1 MNKKYEVAQSKV
13 SSNNSKKINHSKA
26 NNDYQK
32 KSNGKRQNY
41 AKKNKS
47 AALQLLNLEKAESRT
62 YTVYSKEDLRTFIRN
77 PKQNESR
84 IRNLARFL
92 VRYSFQLQRLIH
104 YYAEMV
110 CLDFQC
116 IIPQVDITTENDPD
130 AVLKSYYETAKK
142 VEQMDLANEI
152 YKLLTVYWREGVV
165 YAYVYDDDKDGGFFF
180 HVLDAD
186 YCRVSSIENGICN
199 FAYDFSYFRRYTDD
213 LEYWDSE
220 FKKKYNAYQEDSALQ
235 WQELDPARTIC
246 LKFDMSDPKL
256 SLPVFL
262 PIFELLISLVD
273 LQSIEAVKDQ
283 LSIYKLLV
291 AKMETLSG
299 TNESDDF
306 KVDPDT
312 ALEYYYKLCK
322 YLPPE
327 VAACLSP
334 LPLDVIDFKGTTTDE
349 ENALSKSIDNVFKTS
364 GGAQILNS
372 DKISGST
379 AFKAAIIADTEMG
392 LSSVLP
398 QIQKWVNRYL
408 TYKLGEKHAKVKY
421 LEASPY
427 TKADKKSE
435 LITSGQNGV
444 PVKLAVASLDGFS
457 PLECLSLDVLENSI
471 LKLQDSWVPFNTS
484 YVQSGSNEKDDGDL
498 TDEGAETKDQEK
510 NKM

>member
-1 MNKKYEVAQSKV
+1 MADTQNEKIQNTSGTPKKKRRHYAARQS
-13 SSNNSKKINHSKA
+13 SASGKKKGS
-26 NNDYQK
+26 
-32 KSNGKRQNY
+32 
-41 AKKNKS
+41 
-47 AALQLLNLEKAESRT
+47 ALQLLNLEKTESRT
-62 YTVYSKEDLRTFIRN
+62 YTIYSKEDLRNFIKN

-92 VRYSFQLQRLIH
+92 TRYSFQMQRLIN

-110 CLDFQC
+110 CLDYQC
-116 IIPQVDITTENDPD
+116 IIPEIDMTTEYD
-130 AVLKSYYETAKK
+130 ADSVLQSYYETARK

-152 YKLLTVYWREGVV
+152 YKLLTVYWREGAV
-165 YAYVYDDDKDGGFFF
+165 YAYVYDDDTTGGFFF
-180 HVLDAD
+180 HVLDGD
-186 YCRVSSIENGICN
+186 YCRVSSIENGLCN
-199 FAYDFSYFRRYTDD
+199 FSYDFSYFRKYTDD

-220 FKKKYNAYQEDSALQ
+220 FQTKYNAYLNDNTMR
-235 WQELDPARTIC
+235 WQELDPERTIC
-246 LKFDMSDPKL
+246 LKFDLSDPKL

-262 PIFELLISLVD
+262 PLFELLISLVD
-273 LQSIEAVKDQ
+273 LQGIEAVKDK

-291 AKMETLSG
+291 AQMETLSG

-312 ALEYYYKLCK
+312 ALEYYYKLCE
-322 YLPPE
+322 YLPDE

-372 DKISGST
+372 DRISGAT
-379 AFKAAIIADTEMG
+379 AFKASIICDTEMG
-392 LSSVLP
+392 ISSVLP

-408 TYKLGEKHAKVKY
+408 TYRLGDGHAKVKY

-435 LITSGQNGV
+435 LLISGQNGV

-457 PLECLSLDVLENSI
+457 PLECLSMDILENSI
-471 LKLQDSWVPFNTS
+471 LKLHDSWIPFSTS
-484 YVQSGSNEKDDGDL
+484 YVQSGSVSDKEL
-498 TDEGAETKDQEK
+498 TDEGDATKDGDK
-510 NKM
+510 NDT

>member
-1 MNKKYEVAQSKV
+1 MAQKFEPSNSESQNIADHMVYQNKTRSYAKNKKSES
-13 SSNNSKKINHSKA
+13 
-26 NNDYQK
+26 
-32 KSNGKRQNY
+32 
-41 AKKNKS
+41 
-47 AALQLLNLEKAESRT
+47 LQLLDLSKTESRS
-62 YTVYSKEDLRTFIRN
+62 YTIYSKEDLRNFIQN
-77 PKQNESR
+77 PKQNESK

-92 VRYSFQLQRLIH
+92 TRYSFQLQRLIN

-116 IIPQVDITTENDPD
+116 VIPQMDLTEEYDAE

-142 VEQMDLANEI
+142 TEQMDLANEI

-165 YAYVYDDDKDGGFFF
+165 YADVYDNDKDGGFFF

-199 FAYDFSYFRRYTDD
+199 FAYDFNYFRTYSDD
-213 LEYWDSE
+213 LEYWDKE
-220 FKKKYNAYQEDSALQ
+220 FQEKYDIYKNDNTKR
-235 WQELDPARTIC
+235 WQELNPERTIC

-262 PIFELLISLVD
+262 PLFELLISLID

-283 LSIYKLLV
+283 LSIYKLIV
-291 AKMETLSG
+291 AKLETLSS

-312 ALEYYYKLCK
+312 ALDYYYKLCD
-322 YLPPE
+322 YLPDE
-327 VAACLSP
+327 VAAVLSP
-334 LPLDVIDFKGTTTDE
+334 LPLDVIDFKGTTAEE
-349 ENALSKSIDNVFKTS
+349 ENSLSQAIDTLFKTS

-379 AFKAAIIADTEMG
+379 AFKASIICDTEMG
-392 LSSVLP
+392 ISSVLP

-408 TYKLGEKHAKVKY
+408 TYKLGDGHAKVKY

-457 PLECLSLDVLENSI
+457 PLECLSLDVFENSI
-471 LKLQDSWVPFNTS
+471 LQLHKSWVPFSTS
-484 YVQSGSNEKDDGDL
+484 YVQSGNSLKDDGDL
-498 TDEGAETKDQEK
+498 TDEGAETRDKDK
-510 NKM
+510 NDI

>member
-1 MNKKYEVAQSKV
+1 MAKRYEND
-13 SSNNSKKINHSKA
+13 SSNTKTVYSKKVR
-26 NNDYQK
+26 NNN
-32 KSNGKRQNY
+32 KSNHYYNRNNNKQSY

-47 AALQLLNLEKAESRT
+47 SALQLLNLEKTESRT

-110 CLDFQC
+110 CLDYQC
-116 IIPQVDITTENDPD
+116 IIPQINLTEDVDQD
-130 AVLKSYYETAKK
+130 AILKSYYETAKK

-165 YAYVYDDDKDGGFFF
+165 YAYIYDDDKDGGFFF

-199 FAYDFSYFRRYTDD
+199 FAYNFSYFRTYTDD
-213 LEYWDSE
+213 LEYWDKE
-220 FKKKYNAYQEDSALQ
+220 FKKKYDSYQKDNSLM
-235 WQELDPARTIC
+235 WQELDPSRTIC
-246 LKFDMSDPKL
+246 LKHDMSDPKL

-262 PIFELLISLVD
+262 PLFELLISLVD
-273 LQSIEAVKDQ
+273 LQSIEAVKDK

-291 AKMETLSG
+291 AQMETLSG
-299 TNESDDF
+299 ASESDDF

-312 ALEYYYKLCK
+312 ALEYYYKLCE
-322 YLPPE
+322 YLPEE

-334 LPLDVIDFKGTTTDE
+334 LPLDVIDFKGTTTEE
-349 ENALSKSIDNVFKTS
+349 ENALSKAIDTLFKTS

-372 DKISGST
+372 DRISGST
-379 AFKAAIIADTEMG
+379 AFKAAIITDTEMG
-392 LSSVLP
+392 ISSVLP

-408 TYKLGEKHAKVKY
+408 TYKLGEDHAKVKY

-427 TKADKKSE
+427 TKSDKKSE
-435 LITSGQNGV
+435 LLTSGQNGV

-471 LKLQDSWVPFNTS
+471 LKLHDTWVPFSTS
-484 YVQSGSNEKDDGDL
+484 YVQSGDNTKDEGDL
-498 TDEGAETKDQEK
+498 TDEGAETRDQDK
-510 NKM
+510 NNM